1 MYVFTEEEYR
11 ACPIDGNCHAIF
23 HCVIF
28 FFFFPFFYVCD
39 TYTLTCRN
47 NEYARARTQQQV
59 DNTESYITY
68 TTHKSRCSFSSR
80 DYTNNRAAWIVIRDA
95 FDLFLLIVAPP
106 CFIEHIRLVNPF
118 FISFLYLPESRV
130 LPCDHLSFSFLLF
143 LTLRFHPPPCLI
155 DACIRKN
162 RLSARFNNQ

>member
-28 FFFFPFFYVCD
+28 FFFFSLFFYVCD
-39 TYTLTCRN
+39 TYTLTRRN

-106 CFIEHIRLVNPF
+106 RFIEHIRLVNPF
-118 FISFLYLPESRV
+118 FYFIS
-130 LPCDHLSFSFLLF
+130 
-143 LTLRFHPPPCLI
+143 
-155 DACIRKN
+155 
-162 RLSARFNNQ
+162 LSARVESSSVRSFILFFLIIFNP

>member
-28 FFFFPFFYVCD
+28 FFSLFFTFV
-39 TYTLTCRN
+39 TYTLTRRN

-80 DYTNNRAAWIVIRDA
+80 DYANNRAAWIVIRDA

-130 LPCDHLSFSFLLF
+130 LPCDHLSFSPLLF